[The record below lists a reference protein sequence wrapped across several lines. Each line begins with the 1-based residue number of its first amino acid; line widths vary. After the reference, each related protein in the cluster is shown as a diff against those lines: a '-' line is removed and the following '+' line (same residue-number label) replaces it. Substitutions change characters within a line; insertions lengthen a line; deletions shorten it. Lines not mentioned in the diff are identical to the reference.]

1 MRSKSRFGSKTGR
14 DSNRDAEQDV
24 KEDPDGSKS
33 ISDEDESLGAEE
45 GVDRYER
52 SSDRYR
58 AAASE
63 RAGAEGSASARRS
76 FGNSFSKSGGVS
88 GEKSGGGG
96 FNKGGGFSSGKS
108 AGSGSSS
115 SGNSS
120 FARKSIFGRPGG
132 SSLSSSGSSKAEAI
146 AASLQEAGETTQQD
160 SEPVFERSSDRAYPK
175 RGSFGGGVSAR
186 SSSNSASADA
196 PAEYERSS
204 DRSKF
209 GRGGLGGRKA
219 SSQGARGKSS
229 SQSTDGEDVF
239 ERSTDRQTSR
249 RNSPK
254 SVKPAEEKT
263 PERAEIADIAAS
275 PQVDQ
280 HQSEP
285 GQADS
290 PAGLDAVNAEERL
303 KRARAVLEQAQAL
316 VQSQT
321 APAKAARESKPK
333 PAVISAGVERQTGVD
348 IADPFEHF
356 EQCVPSAAEAVAKAA
371 VEAVSESQNAEAV
384 YSRGSTGRGKASATG
399 DSKRKG
405 PQLSLRGR
413 ALGYLSRRE
422 HSRTELS
429 RKLTPHLGEGESL
442 DTLLDALERE
452 GWLSNERFVE
462 SVVHLRGT
470 RLGTSRIVHELKRNG
485 IDETLVQDAGAE
497 LNKTEL
503 TRAREVWSKK
513 FGELPITPAERAKQA
528 RFLATR
534 GFNGGTIVKVLKAAE
549 DDFIDE

>member
-1 MRSKSRFGSKTGR
+1 MMRSKSRFGSKTGR

-33 ISDEDESLGAEE
+33 ISDEDESPDAED

-58 AAASE
+58 AAAGE
-63 RAGAEGSASARRS
+63 RVGAEKTASARRS

-96 FNKGGGFSSGKS
+96 FSKGGGFSSGKS
-108 AGSGSSS
+108 AGSSAGS
-115 SGNSS
+115 GSS
-120 FARKSIFGRPGG
+120 FARKSSFGRPGG
-132 SSLSSSGSSKAEAI
+132 SSLSFGSSKAEAI
-146 AASLQEAGETTQQD
+146 AASLKEAGETTQQD

-175 RGSFGGGVSAR
+175 RGSFGSAGASAR
-186 SSSNSASADA
+186 SSSKSASAEA

-204 DRSKF
+204 DRGKF
-209 GRGGLGGRKA
+209 GRGGLSGRKA
-219 SSQGARGKSS
+219 ASPASRGKSS
-229 SQSTDGEDVF
+229 PQPADGEDVF
-239 ERSTDRQTSR
+239 ERSTDRQASR
-249 RNSPK
+249 RKAPK
-254 SVKPAEEKT
+254 STMPVD
-263 PERAEIADIAAS
+263 EIGTETADIPVES
-275 PQVDQ
+275 QIEQ
-280 HQSEP
+280 QQSESAHP
-285 GQADS
+285 DS
-290 PAGLDAVNAEERL
+290 EAGLDAVDAEERL
-303 KRARAVLEQAQAL
+303 KRARAVLEQAL
-316 VQSQT
+316 VQSQAT
-321 APAKAARESKPK
+321 PAKAARKSQSKP
-333 PAVISAGVERQTGVD
+333 PVISPGVLGDTGIG
-348 IADPFEHF
+348 IADPFESF
-356 EQCVPSAAEAVAKAA
+356 EQCVPSTADAA
-371 VEAVSESQNAEAV
+371 SENQSAEAV
-384 YSRGSTGRGKASATG
+384 YTRGSTGRGKASATD

-429 RKLTPHLGEGESL
+429 RKLTPHLGEGDSL

-462 SVVHLRGT
+462 SVVHRRGT

-485 IDETLVQDAGAE
+485 IDETLIQDAGAE
-497 LNKTEL
+497 LKKTEL
-503 TRAREVWSKK
+503 ARARDVWSKK
-513 FGELPITPAERAKQA
+513 FGELPTTPAERAKQA

-534 GFNGGTIVKVLKAAE
+534 GFNGGTIVKVLKAGD

>member
-24 KEDPDGSKS
+24 KEDSDGSKS

-58 AAASE
+58 AAAGE
-63 RAGAEGSASARRS
+63 RVGAEGSASARRS
-76 FGNSFSKSGGVS
+76 FGNSFSKSGAVA

-96 FNKGGGFSSGKS
+96 FSKGGGFSGGKS
-108 AGSGSSS
+108 AGSS
-115 SGNSS
+115 SGSGSS
-120 FARKSIFGRPGG
+120 FARKSSFGRPGG
-132 SSLSSSGSSKAEAI
+132 SSLSSGSSKAEAI
-146 AASLQEAGETTQQD
+146 AASLQAADETTQQD

-175 RGSFGGGVSAR
+175 QRGSFGSGGASAR
-186 SSSNSASADA
+186 SSSKSASAEA

-209 GRGGLGGRKA
+209 GRGGLSGRKA
-219 SSQGARGKSS
+219 ASPASRGKSS
-229 SQSTDGEDVF
+229 PQPADGEDVF
-239 ERSTDRQTSR
+239 ERSSDRQTSR
-249 RNSPK
+249 RKAPK
-254 SVKPAEEKT
+254 STKPADENI
-263 PERAEIADIAAS
+263 AESADIAVA
-275 PQVDQ
+275 PQLEQ
-280 HQSEP
+280 QQIEP
-285 GQADS
+285 AQPDS
-290 PAGLDAVNAEERL
+290 AAGLDAVDAEERL
-303 KRARAVLEQAQAL
+303 KRARAVLEQAL

-321 APAKAARESKPK
+321 APAKAARKSQSKP
-333 PAVISAGVERQTGVD
+333 PIISPGVVGETGID
-348 IADPFEHF
+348 IADPFESF
-356 EQCVPSAAEAVAKAA
+356 EQCVPSATD
-371 VEAVSESQNAEAV
+371 AVSESQNAEPV
-384 YSRGSTGRGKASATG
+384 YTRGSTARGKASATG

-422 HSRTELS
+422 HSRAELS
-429 RKLTPHLGEGESL
+429 RKLTPHLGEGDSL

-462 SVVHLRGT
+462 SVVHRRGT

-485 IDETLVQDAGAE
+485 IDETLIQDAGTE
-497 LNKTEL
+497 LKKTEL

-513 FGELPITPAERAKQA
+513 FGEPPTTPAERAKQA

-534 GFNGGTIVKVLKAAE
+534 GFNGGTIVKVLKSGD

>member
-1 MRSKSRFGSKTGR
+1 MMRKSRFGSKTGR

-58 AAASE
+58 AAAGE
-63 RAGAEGSASARRS
+63 RVGAEGSASARRS
-76 FGNSFSKSGGVS
+76 FGNSLSKSGGVS
-88 GEKSGGGG
+88 GEKSGSGG

-108 AGSGSSS
+108 AGSGS
-115 SGNSS
+115 GSS
-120 FARKSIFGRPGG
+120 FARKSSFGRPGG
-132 SSLSSSGSSKAEAI
+132 SSLSSGSSKAEAI
-146 AASLQEAGETTQQD
+146 AASLQAAGETTQQD

-175 RGSFGGGVSAR
+175 RGSFGGGASGR
-186 SSSNSASADA
+186 STSNSASADA

-209 GRGGLGGRKA
+209 GRGGLSGRKA
-219 SSQGARGKSS
+219 ASPVSRGKSS
-229 SQSTDGEDVF
+229 PQPADGEDVF

-254 SVKPAEEKT
+254 SAKPADHKSVESG
-263 PERAEIADIAAS
+263 DIAVA

-280 HQSEP
+280 QQIEP
-285 GQADS
+285 AQTGSA
-290 PAGLDAVNAEERL
+290 AGLDAIDVDGRL
-303 KRARAVLEQAQAL
+303 KRARAVLEEAQAL
-316 VQSQT
+316 VQSQ
-321 APAKAARESKPK
+321 AVPAKAARKSQSKP
-333 PAVISAGVERQTGVD
+333 PVISPGVVGETGID
-348 IADPFEHF
+348 IADPFESF
-356 EQCVPSAAEAVAKAA
+356 EQCVPSAAD
-371 VEAVSESQNAEAV
+371 AVSESQNAEPV

-399 DSKRKG
+399 DTKRKG

-429 RKLTPHLGEGESL
+429 RKLTPHLGEGDSL

-462 SVVHLRGT
+462 SVVHRRGA

-485 IDETLVQDAGAE
+485 IDETLIQDAGAE
-497 LNKTEL
+497 LKKTEL
-503 TRAREVWSKK
+503 ARAREVWSKK
-513 FGELPITPAERAKQA
+513 FGEPPTTPAERAKQA

-534 GFNGGTIVKVLKAAE
+534 GFTGGTIIKVLKAGD

>member
-24 KEDPDGSKS
+24 KEDSDGSKS

-58 AAASE
+58 AAAGE
-63 RAGAEGSASARRS
+63 RVGAEGSASARRS
-76 FGNSFSKSGGVS
+76 FGNSFSKSGAVA

-96 FNKGGGFSSGKS
+96 FSKGGGFSGGKS
-108 AGSGSSS
+108 AGSS
-115 SGNSS
+115 SGSGSS
-120 FARKSIFGRPGG
+120 FARKSSFGRPGG
-132 SSLSSSGSSKAEAI
+132 SSLSSGSSKAEAI
-146 AASLQEAGETTQQD
+146 AASLEEAGETTQQD

-175 RGSFGGGVSAR
+175 RGSFGSGGASAP
-186 SSSNSASADA
+186 SSSKSASAEA

-209 GRGGLGGRKA
+209 GRGGLSGRKA
-219 SSQGARGKSS
+219 ASPASRGKSS
-229 SQSTDGEDVF
+229 PQPADGEDVF
-239 ERSTDRQTSR
+239 ERSSDRNTNR
-249 RNSPK
+249 RKALK
-254 SVKPAEEKT
+254 SAKPADEKAS
-263 PERAEIADIAAS
+263 ESAESADIAAVS
-275 PQVDQ
+275 QVDQ
-280 HQSEP
+280 QQIQP
-285 GQADS
+285 TQPDS
-290 PAGLDAVNAEERL
+290 SAGLNAVDAEERL
-303 KRARAVLEQAQAL
+303 KRARAVLEQAQTL
-316 VQSQT
+316 VQSQA
-321 APAKAARESKPK
+321 APAKTARKSQSK
-333 PAVISAGVERQTGVD
+333 PAVISPGVVGEIGIDV
-348 IADPFEHF
+348 ADPFESF
-356 EQCVPSAAEAVAKAA
+356 EQCVPSAVDEI
-371 VEAVSESQNAEAV
+371 SESQNAEPV
-384 YSRGSTGRGKASATG
+384 YTRGSTGRGKASATG

-429 RKLTPHLGEGESL
+429 RKLTPHLGEGDSL

-462 SVVHLRGT
+462 SVVHRRGT
-470 RLGTSRIVHELKRNG
+470 RLGTSRIVNELKRNG
-485 IDETLVQDAGAE
+485 IDETLIQDAGTE
-497 LNKTEL
+497 LKKTEL

-513 FGELPITPAERAKQA
+513 FGEQPATPAERAKQA

-534 GFNGGTIVKVLKAAE
+534 GFTGGTIMKVLKAG
-549 DDFIDE
+549 DDEFIDE

>member
-1 MRSKSRFGSKTGR
+1 MMRSKSRFGSKTGR

-33 ISDEDESLGAEE
+33 ISDEDESPDAEE

-63 RAGAEGSASARRS
+63 RVGAEGSASARRS

-108 AGSGSSS
+108 AGGGSRS

-120 FARKSIFGRPGG
+120 FARKSSFGRPGG
-132 SSLSSSGSSKAEAI
+132 SSLSSGGSSKAEAI
-146 AASLQEAGETTQQD
+146 AASLQAAGETTQQD

-175 RGSFGGGVSAR
+175 RGSFGGGASAR
-186 SSSNSASADA
+186 SSPDRASADA

-209 GRGGLGGRKA
+209 GRGGLSGRKA
-219 SSQGARGKSS
+219 SGQGARGKSS
-229 SQSTDGEDVF
+229 SQSADGEDVF

-249 RNSPK
+249 RVSPK
-254 SVKPAEEKT
+254 SAKPADKDS
-263 PERAEIADIAAS
+263 AEIADIAVA

-280 HQSEP
+280 HRSEP
-285 GQADS
+285 VQPDS
-290 PAGLDAVNAEERL
+290 AAGSASVDAEERL
-303 KRARAVLEQAQAL
+303 KRARAVLEQAQAV

-321 APAKAARESKPK
+321 APAKAARKSQSK
-333 PAVISAGVERQTGVD
+333 PAVISPGIERETGID
-348 IADPFEHF
+348 IADPFEPF
-356 EQCVPSAAEAVAKAA
+356 EQCAPSAAD
-371 VEAVSESQNAEAV
+371 AVSESQNAEAV
-384 YSRGSTGRGKASATG
+384 YTRGSTGRGKASAPG

-405 PQLSLRGR
+405 PPLSLRGR

-429 RKLTPHLGEGESL
+429 RKLTPHLGEGDSL

-462 SVVHLRGT
+462 SVVHRRGT

-485 IDETLVQDAGAE
+485 IDETLIQDAGAE
-497 LNKTEL
+497 LKKTEL
-503 TRAREVWSKK
+503 TRAREVWGKK
-513 FGELPITPAERAKQA
+513 FGDLPTTPAERAKQA

-534 GFNGGTIVKVLKAAE
+534 GFNGGTIVKVLKAG
-549 DDFIDE
+549 DDEFIDE

>member
-1 MRSKSRFGSKTGR
+1 MMRSKSRFGSKTGR

-33 ISDEDESLGAEE
+33 ISDEDESPDAEE

-52 SSDRYR
+52 SSDRFR

-63 RAGAEGSASARRS
+63 RVGAEGSASARRS
-76 FGNSFSKSGGVS
+76 FGNSFSKGGGVS

-96 FNKGGGFSSGKS
+96 FNKGAGFSSGKS

-120 FARKSIFGRPGG
+120 FARKSSFGRPGG
-132 SSLSSSGSSKAEAI
+132 SGLSSGGSSKAEAI
-146 AASLQEAGETTQQD
+146 AASLQAADETTQQD

-175 RGSFGGGVSAR
+175 RGSFGGGASAR
-186 SSSNSASADA
+186 ASSNSASAEA

-209 GRGGLGGRKA
+209 GRGGLSGRKA
-219 SSQGARGKSS
+219 ASPASRGKSS
-229 SQSTDGEDVF
+229 PQPADGEDVF
-239 ERSTDRQTSR
+239 ERSSDRQTSR
-249 RNSPK
+249 RKAPK
-254 SVKPAEEKT
+254 STKPADENS
-263 PERAEIADIAAS
+263 AESADIAVA
-275 PQVDQ
+275 PPFEQQ
-280 HQSEP
+280 QIEP
-285 GQADS
+285 AQPDS
-290 PAGLDAVNAEERL
+290 AAGLDAVDAEERL
-303 KRARAVLEQAQAL
+303 KRARAVLEQAL
-316 VQSQT
+316 VQSQA
-321 APAKAARESKPK
+321 APAKAARRSQSKP
-333 PAVISAGVERQTGVD
+333 PVISPGVVGETGID
-348 IADPFEHF
+348 IADPFESF
-356 EQCVPSAAEAVAKAA
+356 EQCVPSAAD
-371 VEAVSESQNAEAV
+371 AVSESQNAESV
-384 YSRGSTGRGKASATG
+384 YTRGSTARGKASATG

-422 HSRTELS
+422 HSRAELS
-429 RKLTPHLGEGESL
+429 RKLTPHLGEGDSL

-462 SVVHLRGT
+462 SVVHRRGT

-485 IDETLVQDAGAE
+485 IDETLIQDAGAE
-497 LNKTEL
+497 LKKTEL
-503 TRAREVWSKK
+503 TRARDVWSKK
-513 FGELPITPAERAKQA
+513 FGELPTTPAERAKQA

-534 GFNGGTIVKVLKAAE
+534 GFNGGTIVKVLKAG
-549 DDFIDE
+549 DDEFIDE

>member
-33 ISDEDESLGAEE
+33 ISDEDESPVAEE

-63 RAGAEGSASARRS
+63 RAGAEGSAPARRS

-88 GEKSGGGG
+88 GEKSGSGG
-96 FNKGGGFSSGKS
+96 FKGSGFSSGRG
-108 AGSGSSS
+108 AGSGGSS
-115 SGNSS
+115 SGSS
-120 FARKSIFGRPGG
+120 FARKSSFGRPGG
-132 SSLSSSGSSKAEAI
+132 SSLSSGSSKAEAI
-146 AASLQEAGETTQQD
+146 AASLQAAGEATQED

-175 RGSFGGGVSAR
+175 RGSFGGGASAR

-209 GRGGLGGRKA
+209 GRGGLTGRKA
-219 SSQGARGKSS
+219 SGLGTRGKSS
-229 SQSTDGEDVF
+229 PKPADGEDVF
-239 ERSTDRQTSR
+239 ERSTDRKTSR
-249 RNSPK
+249 RAPPK
-254 SVKPAEEKT
+254 SAKPADEHS
-263 PERAEIADIAAS
+263 AEIADIVGA
-275 PQVDQ
+275 PQVGQ
-280 HQSEP
+280 QQIEP
-285 GQADS
+285 AQPDS
-290 PAGLDAVNAEERL
+290 VAALDAVDAEERL
-303 KRARAVLEQAQAL
+303 RRARAVLEQAQAV
-316 VQSQT
+316 VQSQAAT
-321 APAKAARESKPK
+321 VKAARKSQSK
-333 PAVISAGVERQTGVD
+333 PAVISLGVVGETGTD
-348 IADPFEHF
+348 IADPFEPF
-356 EQCVPSAAEAVAKAA
+356 EQCVPSATQ
-371 VEAVSESQNAEAV
+371 AVSESQVAEPV

-422 HSRTELS
+422 HSRAELS
-429 RKLTPHLGEGESL
+429 RKLTPHLGEGDSL
-442 DTLLDALERE
+442 HTLLDALERE

-462 SVVHLRGT
+462 SVVHRRGT
-470 RLGTSRIVHELKRNG
+470 RLGTSRIVNELKRNG
-485 IDETLVQDAGAE
+485 IDETLIQDAGAE

-513 FGELPITPAERAKQA
+513 FGEPPTTPAERAKQA

-534 GFNGGTIVKVLKAAE
+534 GFNGGTIVKVLKAG
-549 DDFIDE
+549 DDEFIDE

>member
-1 MRSKSRFGSKTGR
+1 MMRKSRFGSKTGR

-24 KEDPDGSKS
+24 KEDSDGSKS
-33 ISDEDESLGAEE
+33 ISDEDESPDAEE
-45 GVDRYER
+45 GADRYER

-58 AAASE
+58 AAAGE
-63 RAGAEGSASARRS
+63 RVGAEGSAPARRS
-76 FGNSFSKSGGVS
+76 FGNSFSKSGGVA

-96 FNKGGGFSSGKS
+96 FSKGGGFSSGKS
-108 AGSGSSS
+108 AGSSAGS
-115 SGNSS
+115 GSS
-120 FARKSIFGRPGG
+120 FARKSSFGRPGG
-132 SSLSSSGSSKAEAI
+132 SSLSSGSSKAEAI
-146 AASLQEAGETTQQD
+146 AASLKEAGETTQQD

-175 RGSFGGGVSAR
+175 RGSFGSGGASAR
-186 SSSNSASADA
+186 SSSKSASAEA

-209 GRGGLGGRKA
+209 GRGGLSGRKVA
-219 SSQGARGKSS
+219 SPASRGKSS
-229 SQSTDGEDVF
+229 PKPADGEDVF

-249 RNSPK
+249 RKAPK
-254 SVKPAEEKT
+254 STKLADEKIPESAES
-263 PERAEIADIAAS
+263 PGIAAA

-280 HQSEP
+280 QQIEP
-285 GQADS
+285 SQADS
-290 PAGLDAVNAEERL
+290 ANGLEAVDAEERL
-303 KRARAVLEQAQAL
+303 KRARAVLEQAQTL
-316 VQSQT
+316 VQSQA
-321 APAKAARESKPK
+321 APAKAARKSQSKP
-333 PAVISAGVERQTGVD
+333 AIISPGVVGD
-348 IADPFEHF
+348 SGIGAADPFESF
-356 EQCVPSAAEAVAKAA
+356 EQCLPSSAD
-371 VEAVSESQNAEAV
+371 AVSKSQNAEPV
-384 YSRGSTGRGKASATG
+384 YTRGSTGRGKASATG

-429 RKLTPHLGEGESL
+429 RKLTPHLGEDDSL

-462 SVVHLRGT
+462 SVVHRRGA

-485 IDETLVQDAGAE
+485 IDETLIQDAGATLKE
-497 LNKTEL
+497 TEL

-513 FGELPITPAERAKQA
+513 FGEPPTTPAERAKQA

-534 GFNGGTIVKVLKAAE
+534 GFTGGTIMKVLKAGD

>member
-1 MRSKSRFGSKTGR
+1 MMRSKSRFGSKTGR

-33 ISDEDESLGAEE
+33 IRDEDESLNAEE

-58 AAASE
+58 AAAGE

-76 FGNSFSKSGGVS
+76 FRNSFSKSSGVS

-108 AGSGSSS
+108 GGSG
-115 SGNSS
+115 SS
-120 FARKSIFGRPGG
+120 FARKSSFGRPGG
-132 SSLSSSGSSKAEAI
+132 SSVSASSGSSKAEAI
-146 AASLQEAGETTQQD
+146 AASLRTAGETTQED

-175 RGSFGGGVSAR
+175 RGSFGSGASAR

-196 PAEYERSS
+196 SADEYERSS

-209 GRGGLGGRKA
+209 GRGGLSGRKT
-219 SSQGARGKSS
+219 SGLGTRGKSS
-229 SQSTDGEDVF
+229 PKPADGEDVF
-239 ERSTDRQTSR
+239 ERSSDRQTSR
-249 RNSPK
+249 RASPK
-254 SVKPAEEKT
+254 LAKPAD
-263 PERAEIADIAAS
+263 ERSAEIADVAVAL
-275 PQVDQ
+275 QVGQ
-280 HQSEP
+280 RQIEP
-285 GQADS
+285 AQPDS
-290 PAGLDAVNAEERL
+290 VAGLDAIDAEERL
-303 KRARAVLEQAQAL
+303 KRARTVLEQAQAV
-316 VQSQT
+316 VQSQA
-321 APAKAARESKPK
+321 APVKAARKSQSKL
-333 PAVISAGVERQTGVD
+333 AVISPGIERETGIH
-348 IADPFEHF
+348 IADPFEPF
-356 EQCVPSAAEAVAKAA
+356 EQCVPSATQAVG
-371 VEAVSESQNAEAV
+371 ESQNVEPV

-422 HSRTELS
+422 HSRAELS
-429 RKLTPHLGEGESL
+429 RKLTPHLGEGDSL

-462 SVVHLRGT
+462 SVVHRRGT
-470 RLGTSRIVHELKRNG
+470 RLGTSRIVNELKRNG
-485 IDETLVQDAGAE
+485 IDETLIQDAGAE

-503 TRAREVWSKK
+503 ARARDVWNKK
-513 FGELPITPAERAKQA
+513 FGEPPTTPAERAKQA

-534 GFNGGTIVKVLKAAE
+534 GFTSGTIMKVLKAG
-549 DDFIDE
+549 DDEFIDE

>member
-1 MRSKSRFGSKTGR
+1 MMRSKSRFGSKTGR

-24 KEDPDGSKS
+24 KEDSDGSKS
-33 ISDEDESLGAEE
+33 ISDEDESPGAEE

-58 AAASE
+58 AAAGE
-63 RAGAEGSASARRS
+63 RVGAEGSASARRS
-76 FGNSFSKSGGVS
+76 FGNSFAKSGGVS

-108 AGSGSSS
+108 AGGGSSS
-115 SGNSS
+115 SGNGS
-120 FARKSIFGRPGG
+120 FARKSSFGRPGG
-132 SSLSSSGSSKAEAI
+132 SGLSAGGSSKAEAI
-146 AASLQEAGETTQQD
+146 AASLQAAGETTEQD

-175 RGSFGGGVSAR
+175 RGSFGGGASAR
-186 SSSNSASADA
+186 SSPDRASPDA

-209 GRGGLGGRKA
+209 GRGGLSGRKA
-219 SSQGARGKSS
+219 ASPVSRGKSS
-229 SQSTDGEDVF
+229 PQSADGEDVF

-254 SVKPAEEKT
+254 SAKPADEN
-263 PERAEIADIAAS
+263 RAEISDIAVA

-280 HQSEP
+280 HQNEP
-285 GQADS
+285 AQSDS
-290 PAGLDAVNAEERL
+290 AAGSAAVNAEERL
-303 KRARAVLEQAQAL
+303 KRARAVLEQAQVV

-321 APAKAARESKPK
+321 APAKAARKSQSK
-333 PAVISAGVERQTGVD
+333 PAVISPGIERETGVD
-348 IADPFEHF
+348 IADPFEPF
-356 EQCVPSAAEAVAKAA
+356 EQCSPSATD
-371 VEAVSESQNAEAV
+371 AVSESQNAEPV
-384 YSRGSTGRGKASATG
+384 YTRGSTGRGKASPTS

-405 PQLSLRGR
+405 PPLSLRGR

-429 RKLTPHLGEGESL
+429 RKLTPHLGEGDSL

-462 SVVHLRGT
+462 SVVHRKGT

-485 IDETLVQDAGAE
+485 IDETLIQDAGAE
-497 LNKTEL
+497 LKKTEL

-513 FGELPITPAERAKQA
+513 FGDLPTTPAERAKQA

-534 GFNGGTIVKVLKAAE
+534 GFNGGTIVKVLKAG
-549 DDFIDE
+549 DDEFIDE

>member
-1 MRSKSRFGSKTGR
+1 MMSSKSRFGSKTGR

-33 ISDEDESLGAEE
+33 ISDEDESPGAEE

-58 AAASE
+58 AAAAE
-63 RAGAEGSASARRS
+63 RVGADGSASARRS
-76 FGNSFSKSGGVS
+76 FGNSFSKSSGIS
-88 GEKSGGGG
+88 GEKSGSGG

-108 AGSGSSS
+108 AGSSS

-120 FARKSIFGRPGG
+120 FARKSSFGRPGS
-132 SSLSSSGSSKAEAI
+132 SSLSSGSSKAEAI
-146 AASLQEAGETTQQD
+146 AASLQAADETTQQD
-160 SEPVFERSSDRAYPK
+160 SEPVFERSSDRVYPK
-175 RGSFGGGVSAR
+175 RGSFGGGASAR
-186 SSSNSASADA
+186 SSSNSASAEA

-209 GRGGLGGRKA
+209 GRGGLSGLKA
-219 SSQGARGKSS
+219 ASPASRGKSS
-229 SQSTDGEDVF
+229 PQPADGEDVF
-239 ERSTDRQTSR
+239 ERSSDRQTSR
-249 RNSPK
+249 RKAPK
-254 SVKPAEEKT
+254 STKPADENI
-263 PERAEIADIAAS
+263 AESADIAVA
-275 PQVDQ
+275 PQLEQ
-280 HQSEP
+280 QQIEP
-285 GQADS
+285 AQPDS
-290 PAGLDAVNAEERL
+290 AAGLDPVDSEERL
-303 KRARAVLEQAQAL
+303 KRARAVLVQAQAL
-316 VQSQT
+316 VQSQA
-321 APAKAARESKPK
+321 APAKAARKSQSK
-333 PAVISAGVERQTGVD
+333 PAVISPGIQRETDID
-348 IADPFEHF
+348 IADPFEPF
-356 EQCVPSAAEAVAKAA
+356 EQCAPSATDG
-371 VEAVSESQNAEAV
+371 VSESQNAEAV

-429 RKLTPHLGEGESL
+429 RKLTPHLGEGDSL

-462 SVVHLRGT
+462 SVVHRRGT

-485 IDETLVQDAGAE
+485 IDETLIQDAGAE

-513 FGELPITPAERAKQA
+513 FGDLPTTPAERAKQA

-534 GFNGGTIVKVLKAAE
+534 GFNGGTIVKVLKASD

>member
-24 KEDPDGSKS
+24 KEDSDGSKS

-58 AAASE
+58 AAAGE
-63 RAGAEGSASARRS
+63 RVGAEGSASARRS
-76 FGNSFSKSGGVS
+76 FGNSFSKSGAVA

-96 FNKGGGFSSGKS
+96 FSKGGGFSGGKS
-108 AGSGSSS
+108 AGSS
-115 SGNSS
+115 SGSGSS
-120 FARKSIFGRPGG
+120 FARKSSFGRPGG
-132 SSLSSSGSSKAEAI
+132 SSLSSGSSKAEAI
-146 AASLQEAGETTQQD
+146 AASLEEAGETTQQD

-175 RGSFGGGVSAR
+175 QRGSFGSGGASAR
-186 SSSNSASADA
+186 SSSKSASAEA

-219 SSQGARGKSS
+219 SGQGARGKSS
-229 SQSTDGEDVF
+229 SEPANGEDVF

-254 SVKPAEEKT
+254 SAKPADEN
-263 PERAEIADIAAS
+263 RAEISDIAVA

-280 HQSEP
+280 HQNEP
-285 GQADS
+285 VQPNSA
-290 PAGLDAVNAEERL
+290 AGLDPVDAEERL
-303 KRARAVLEQAQAL
+303 KRARAVLVQAQAL
-316 VQSQT
+316 VQSQA
-321 APAKAARESKPK
+321 APAKAARKSQSK
-333 PAVISAGVERQTGVD
+333 PAVISPGIQRETDID
-348 IADPFEHF
+348 IADPFEPF
-356 EQCVPSAAEAVAKAA
+356 EQCAPSATDG
-371 VEAVSESQNAEAV
+371 VSESQNAEAV

-429 RKLTPHLGEGESL
+429 RKLTPHLGEGDSL

-452 GWLSNERFVE
+452 GWLSNDRFVE
-462 SVVHLRGT
+462 SVVHRRGT

-485 IDETLVQDAGAE
+485 IDETLIQDAGAE
-497 LNKTEL
+497 LKKTEL
-503 TRAREVWSKK
+503 TRAREVWGKK
-513 FGELPITPAERAKQA
+513 FGDLPTTPAERAKQA

-534 GFNGGTIVKVLKAAE
+534 GFNGGTIVKVLKAG
-549 DDFIDE
+549 DDEFIDE

>member
-24 KEDPDGSKS
+24 KEDSDGSKS

-58 AAASE
+58 AAAGE
-63 RAGAEGSASARRS
+63 RVGAEGSASARRS
-76 FGNSFSKSGGVS
+76 FGNSFSKSGAVA

-96 FNKGGGFSSGKS
+96 FSKGGGFSGGKS
-108 AGSGSSS
+108 AGSS
-115 SGNSS
+115 SGSGSS
-120 FARKSIFGRPGG
+120 FARKSSFGRPGG
-132 SSLSSSGSSKAEAI
+132 SSLSSGSSKAEAI
-146 AASLQEAGETTQQD
+146 AASLEEAGETTQQD

-175 RGSFGGGVSAR
+175 RGSFGSGGASAR
-186 SSSNSASADA
+186 SSSKSASAEA

-209 GRGGLGGRKA
+209 GRGGLSGRKA
-219 SSQGARGKSS
+219 ASPASRGKSS
-229 SQSTDGEDVF
+229 PQPADGEDVF
-239 ERSTDRQTSR
+239 ERSSDRQTSR
-249 RNSPK
+249 RKAPK
-254 SVKPAEEKT
+254 STKPADENS
-263 PERAEIADIAAS
+263 AESADIAVA
-275 PQVDQ
+275 PPLEQQ
-280 HQSEP
+280 QIEP
-285 GQADS
+285 AQPDS
-290 PAGLDAVNAEERL
+290 AAGLDAVDAEERL
-303 KRARAVLEQAQAL
+303 KRARAVLEQAL

-321 APAKAARESKPK
+321 APAKAARKSQSKP
-333 PAVISAGVERQTGVD
+333 PIISPGVVGETGID
-348 IADPFEHF
+348 IADPFESF
-356 EQCVPSAAEAVAKAA
+356 EQCVPSATD
-371 VEAVSESQNAEAV
+371 AVSESQNAEPV
-384 YSRGSTGRGKASATG
+384 YTRGSTARGKASATG

-422 HSRTELS
+422 HSRAELS
-429 RKLTPHLGEGESL
+429 RKLTPHLGEGDSL

-462 SVVHLRGT
+462 SVVHRRGT

-485 IDETLVQDAGAE
+485 IDETLIQDAGTE
-497 LNKTEL
+497 LKKTEL

-513 FGELPITPAERAKQA
+513 FGEQPATPAERAKQA

-534 GFNGGTIVKVLKAAE
+534 GFTGGTIMKVLKAG
-549 DDFIDE
+549 DDEFIDE

>member
-1 MRSKSRFGSKTGR
+1 MMRSKSRFGSKTGR

-24 KEDPDGSKS
+24 KEDSDGSKS

-58 AAASE
+58 AAAGE
-63 RAGAEGSASARRS
+63 RVGAEGSASARRS
-76 FGNSFSKSGGVS
+76 FGNSFSKSGAVA

-96 FNKGGGFSSGKS
+96 FSKGGGFSGGKS
-108 AGSGSSS
+108 AGSS
-115 SGNSS
+115 SGSGSS
-120 FARKSIFGRPGG
+120 FARKSSFGRPGG
-132 SSLSSSGSSKAEAI
+132 SSLSSGSSKAEAI
-146 AASLQEAGETTQQD
+146 AASLEEAGETTQQD

-175 RGSFGGGVSAR
+175 RGSFGSGGASAR
-186 SSSNSASADA
+186 SLPKSASADA

-209 GRGGLGGRKA
+209 GRGGLSGRKA
-219 SSQGARGKSS
+219 ASPASRGKSS
-229 SQSTDGEDVF
+229 PQPADGEDVF
-239 ERSTDRQTSR
+239 ERSSDRQTSR
-249 RNSPK
+249 RKAPK
-254 SVKPAEEKT
+254 STKPADENS
-263 PERAEIADIAAS
+263 AESADIAVA
-275 PQVDQ
+275 PPFEQQ
-280 HQSEP
+280 QIEP
-285 GQADS
+285 AQPDS
-290 PAGLDAVNAEERL
+290 AAGLDAVDAEERL
-303 KRARAVLEQAQAL
+303 KRARAVLEQAL
-316 VQSQT
+316 VQSQA
-321 APAKAARESKPK
+321 APAKAARRSQSKP
-333 PAVISAGVERQTGVD
+333 PVISPGVVGETGID
-348 IADPFEHF
+348 IADPFESF
-356 EQCVPSAAEAVAKAA
+356 EQCVPSAAD
-371 VEAVSESQNAEAV
+371 AVSESQNAESV
-384 YSRGSTGRGKASATG
+384 YTRGSTGRGKASATG

-422 HSRTELS
+422 HSRAELS
-429 RKLTPHLGEGESL
+429 RKLTPHLGEGDSL

-462 SVVHLRGT
+462 SVVHRRGT

-485 IDETLVQDAGAE
+485 IDETLIQDAGTE
-497 LNKTEL
+497 LKKTEL

-513 FGELPITPAERAKQA
+513 FGEPPTTPAERAKQA

-534 GFNGGTIVKVLKAAE
+534 GFNGGTIVKVLKMGD